1 MSEDGPS
8 FTEVGAQP
16 DASYDTKNVAWYIAD
31 GDLPELDPQ
40 AHEIFVKYSHLPPDA
55 VPAHVLKKVSRRQ
68 GTLCY
73 GRL

>member
-1 MSEDGPS
+1 MSGDGPS

-31 GDLPELDPQ
+31 GDLPKLDPQ
-40 AHEIFVKYSHLPPDA
+40 AHGIFVKYSHLPPDA
-55 VPAHVLKKVSRRQ
+55 VPAHVLKKVSHRQ

-73 GRL
+73 GCL